1 MPIKDP
7 TTWSLATWVLAIGMA
22 FAGGF
27 VNWYTKV
34 RQGHTRVFNIVELV
48 GEILI
53 SGFVGVAV
61 FMMLASYDQ
70 PMGLCAAASGVSGHM
85 GTRLLFLIE
94 QFVSRKIKTE
104 IDKSKP

>member
-7 TTWSLATWVLAIGMA
+7 TTWSLATWALAIGMA
-22 FAGGF
+22 FVGGF
-27 VNWYTKV
+27 VNWITKIK
-34 RQGHTRVFNIVELV
+34 QGHTRVFNIVELI

-61 FMMLASYDQ
+61 FMLLASYDQ

-94 QFVSRKIKTE
+94 QFIARKISTE
-104 IDKSKP
+104 TGKSKS